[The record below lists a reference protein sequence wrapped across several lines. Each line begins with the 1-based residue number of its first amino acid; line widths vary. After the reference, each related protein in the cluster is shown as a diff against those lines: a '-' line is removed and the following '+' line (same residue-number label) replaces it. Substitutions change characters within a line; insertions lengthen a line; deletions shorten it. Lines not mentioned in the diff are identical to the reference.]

1 MWSLGGLALQI
12 LVVFVCNDQ
21 GQVYFAKRKK
31 EKKKKKKE
39 FYSSKML
46 LKLGCQFTTTYMLLV
61 MSNLAGVCN
70 LEK

>member
-1 MWSLGGLALQI
+1 MIKDKYTLP
-12 LVVFVCNDQ
+12 
-21 GQVYFAKRKK
+21 K
-31 EKKKKKKE
+31 EKKKKRKKKE